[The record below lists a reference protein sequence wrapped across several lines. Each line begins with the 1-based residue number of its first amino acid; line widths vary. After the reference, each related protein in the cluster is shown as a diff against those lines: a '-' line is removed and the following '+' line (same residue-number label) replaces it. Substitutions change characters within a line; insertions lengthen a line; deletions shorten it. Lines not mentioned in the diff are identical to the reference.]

1 MEEKRVKNFY
11 NVQRGSRRST
21 GNKPRPG
28 IVITDRPEGLCVPG
42 YTNLADNPEITA
54 GAHMIA
60 QLIGSLTIHLM
71 NNTENGDERIVNE
84 LSRMID
90 ITPAP
95 GLTRMK
101 FMEFVIMTLLIR
113 GQGNAVVLPHTRA
126 GILKRLEPIAADRV
140 SFLPIGRS
148 DYRVQIDGR
157 EYRPNDV
164 LHFTFNPSEL
174 YPWKGKGIN
183 ASVRD
188 IAKGLRQAQA
198 TKEGFLSQE
207 YKPSMIIK
215 VDAMDQNFSDP
226 KKRETIL
233 NDYIESDGAGKPWII
248 PAEQFDIQTI
258 KPLTLKD
265 LAISED
271 VELDKKTVAA
281 LLGVPPFLLGVGDF
295 RQADWNN
302 FIQRT
307 IKPICTGITQEMTNK
322 LIISPNWYLQFNTLS
337 LMAWDIKQTAD
348 VFCELNDRGIVD
360 GNEVRDKLGMSP
372 REGLDE
378 LMRLENYIP
387 NDMAGQQSKLNQ
399 NDQEE

>member
-1 MEEKRVKNFY
+1 MEEKRVKNF
-11 NVQRGSRRST
+11 NNAQKRST

-71 NNTENGDERIVNE
+71 NNTESGDERIVNE

-101 FMEFVIMTLLIR
+101 FMEFIIMTLLIQ

-140 SFLPIGRS
+140 SFLPVGRS

-164 LHFTFNPSEL
+164 LHFTYNPSEL

-183 ASVRD
+183 ASVRE

-198 TKEGFLSQE
+198 TKEGFLSNE
-207 YKPSMIIK
+207 YKPSIIIK
-215 VDAMDQNFSDP
+215 VDAMDENFRDP
-226 KKRETIL
+226 KNRETIL
-233 NDYIESDGAGKPWII
+233 QDYIETDGAGKPWII

-281 LLGVPPFLLGVGDF
+281 LLGVPPFLLGVGEF

-360 GNEVRDKLGMSP
+360 GNEVRDKIGMNP

-378 LMRLENYIP
+378 LVRLENYIP
-387 NDMAGQQSKLNQ
+387 NDMAGQQNKLNG
-399 NDQEE
+399 EE

>member
-1 MEEKRVKNFY
+1 MKNFQ
-11 NVQRGSRRST
+11 NAQKRSRKRS
-21 GNKPRPG
+21 GPRPG
-28 IVITDRPEGLCVPG
+28 LVITDRPEGLCVPG

-54 GAHMIA
+54 GCHMIA

-71 NNTENGDERIVNE
+71 NNTESGDARIINE

-95 GLTRMK
+95 GLTRQK
-101 FMEFVIMTLLIR
+101 FMEFIIMTLLIR
-113 GQGNAVVLPHTRA
+113 GSGNAIVLPHTRA

-140 SFLPIGRS
+140 SFIPQGRS

-157 EYRPNDV
+157 EYKPNDV
-164 LHFTFNPSEL
+164 LHFTFNPDDL

-183 ASVRD
+183 ASVRE

-198 TKEGFLSQE
+198 TKTGFLSNE
-207 YKPSMIIK
+207 YKPSIIIK
-215 VDAMDQNFSDP
+215 VDAMDENFKDP
-226 KKRETIL
+226 ENRERIL
-233 NDYIESDGAGKPWII
+233 EDYIETDGAGKPWII
-248 PAEQFDIQTI
+248 PAEQFDIETI

-281 LLGVPPFLLGVGDF
+281 LLGVPAFLLGVGEF
-295 RQADWNN
+295 KQADWNN

-307 IKPICTGITQEMTNK
+307 IGPICTGIAQEMTNK
-322 LIISPNWYLQFNTLS
+322 LIISPNWYLAFNTLS
-337 LMAWDIKQTAD
+337 LMAWDIRQTAD
-348 VFCELNDRGIVD
+348 VFCALNDRGIVD
-360 GNEVRDKLGMSP
+360 GNEVRDRIGMSP

-378 LMRLENYIP
+378 LVRLENYIP
-387 NDMAGQQSKLNQ
+387 ADMAGSQKKLNQ
-399 NDQEE
+399 EE

>member
-1 MEEKRVKNFY
+1 MEEKRVKNFQ
-11 NVQRGSRRST
+11 NAQKKSIRST
-21 GNKPRPG
+21 SPKPG

-54 GAHMIA
+54 GCHMIA

-71 NNTENGDERIVNE
+71 NNTESGDERIVNE

-95 GLTRMK
+95 GLTRQK
-101 FMEFVIMTLLIR
+101 FIEFIVMTLLIR
-113 GQGNAVVLPHTRA
+113 GEGNAVVLPHTRA

-140 SFLPIGRS
+140 SFLPVGRS

-157 EYRPNDV
+157 QYRPNDV

-183 ASVRD
+183 TSVRE

-198 TKEGFLSQE
+198 TKTGFLSSE
-207 YKPSMIIK
+207 YKPSLIIK
-215 VDAMDQNFSDP
+215 VDAMDETFRDP
-226 KKRETIL
+226 ANREQIAS
-233 NDYIESDGAGKPWII
+233 DYIEMNGAGKPWII
-248 PAEQFDIQTI
+248 PAEQFEIESV

-271 VELDKKTVAA
+271 VELDKKTVAS
-281 LLGVPPFLLGVGDF
+281 LLGVPPFLLGIGTF
-295 RQADWNN
+295 QQTDWNN

-307 IKPICTGITQEMTNK
+307 IGPICTGLAQEMTNK
-322 LIISPNWYLQFNTLS
+322 LIISPNWYLKFNTLS
-337 LMAWDIKQTAD
+337 LMAWDIRQTSD
-348 VFCELNDRGIVD
+348 VFCELYDRGIAD

-372 REGLDE
+372 RDGLDE
-378 LMRLENYIP
+378 LIRLENYIP
-387 NDMAGQQSKLNQ
+387 NEMAGNQKKLSPNSG
-399 NDQEE
+399 EE

>member
-1 MEEKRVKNFY
+1 MEEKRVKNF
-11 NVQRGSRRST
+11 NNAQKRST

-60 QLIGSLTIHLM
+60 QLVGSLTIHLM
-71 NNTENGDERIVNE
+71 NNTESGDERIVNE

-101 FMEFVIMTLLIR
+101 FMEFIIMTLLIQ

-140 SFLPIGRS
+140 SFLPVGRS

-164 LHFTFNPSEL
+164 LHFTYNPSEL

-188 IAKGLRQAQA
+188 IAKGLKQAQA
-198 TKEGFLSQE
+198 TKEGFLSSE
-207 YKPSMIIK
+207 YKPSIIIK
-215 VDAMDQNFSDP
+215 VDAMDANFKDP
-226 KKRETIL
+226 EKREVML
-233 NDYIESDGAGKPWII
+233 QDYIEMEGAGKPWVI

-281 LLGVPPFLLGVGDF
+281 LLGVPPFLLGVGEF

-360 GNEVRDKLGMSP
+360 GNEVRDKIGMNP

-378 LMRLENYIP
+378 LVRLENYIP
-387 NDMAGQQSKLNQ
+387 NDMAAQQSKLNP
-399 NDQEE
+399 DE